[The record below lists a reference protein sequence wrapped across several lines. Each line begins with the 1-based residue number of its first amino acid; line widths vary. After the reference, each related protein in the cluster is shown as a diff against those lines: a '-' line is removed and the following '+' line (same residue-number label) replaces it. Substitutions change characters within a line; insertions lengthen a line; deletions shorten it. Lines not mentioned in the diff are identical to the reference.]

1 MSTVS
6 PDSKRDKIRQVETFP
21 QPRNAKRQL
30 PKPPAHRSPLPSARE
45 KGGWP
50 RRGWKR
56 KAVIK
61 PPFPRLNH
69 PSLGACTPLV
79 PFHSRRN
86 SCHLLPAGWRDPKLH
101 AAAPRVEVL
110 GMLSLP
116 GVHLSLPQTAQG
128 RGEQGEISMAQIPQA
143 HHTSE
148 QAGEDRAP
156 ACHRVDVQ
164 HRGTVTVLY
173 KPSTM
178 ALAQLLPTL
187 TVVFDSGNTQAASNT
202 LLCSLANL
210 HPESM
215 STQVRQSY

>member
-30 PKPPAHRSPLPSARE
+30 PKPSAHGSPLPSARE
-45 KGGWP
+45 RGGWP

-61 PPFPRLNH
+61 PPFPQLNH
-69 PSLGACTPLV
+69 PSLGTCTPLV

-86 SCHLLPAGWRDPKLH
+86 LCYLLPADRRDPKLH

-128 RGEQGEISMAQIPQA
+128 SR
-143 HHTSE
+143 
-148 QAGEDRAP
+148 
-156 ACHRVDVQ
+156 
-164 HRGTVTVLY
+164 
-173 KPSTM
+173 
-178 ALAQLLPTL
+178 
-187 TVVFDSGNTQAASNT
+187 
-202 LLCSLANL
+202 
-210 HPESM
+210 
-215 STQVRQSY
+215 VRQVWHKSPRLITTVNKPERTELQRATGLMCSTGAQPRCYTNPAPWLWHNFCQHSPSSLILEIPRQPATPYFAYLQTFIPSP